1 MAAII
6 VSDNKRIEY
15 KDLEAHVNISQE
27 RYRVLEERIERA
39 EREVEK
45 LHEENRA
52 NKRIVVGAVVSLL
65 SGIILL
71 FAPRLVELLIKGQ

>member
-1 MAAII
+1 MGAIVI
-6 VSDNKRIEY
+6 SDNKRVEY

-27 RYRVLEERIERA
+27 RYRALEERVERA
-39 EREVEK
+39 ERDVEK

-52 NKRIVVGAVVSLL
+52 NRRIVVGAVVSLL

-71 FAPRLVELLIKGQ
+71 FAPRLVELIIKGH

>member
-1 MAAII
+1 MGVIT
-6 VSDNKRIEY
+6 VSDNKKIEY

-27 RYRVLEERIERA
+27 RYRILEARIART

-45 LHEENRA
+45 IHEENKA
-52 NKRIVVGAVVSLL
+52 NRRIVIGTIVSLL
-65 SGIILL
+65 TGIILL

>member
-1 MAAII
+1 MGVIT
-6 VSDNKRIEY
+6 VSDNKKIEY

-27 RYRVLEERIERA
+27 RYRILEERIARA

-45 LHEENRA
+45 LHEENKS
-52 NKRIVVGAVVSLL
+52 NKRIVVGATVSLL